1 MRKVMKGS
9 LHKPGRET
17 SPEFCWME
25 QENEKQLDDGQCS
38 KKGISQMQV
47 WSVTATPFFSPHG
60 ATAPSGP
67 GPPHYRGYTIALT
80 HQTR

>member
-1 MRKVMKGS
+1 MRKGMKGS
-9 LHKPGRET
+9 LHKPGKET

-25 QENEKQLDDGQCS
+25 QENEKKLHDGQCS
-38 KKGISQMQV
+38 KKASHKCKCGV
-47 WSVTATPFFSPHG
+47 LLLRPFFSPHG